1 MWKKSTIKFQSYIQ
15 TLSCITRRVLN
26 ARTISSPSITASYCG
41 YSSVDNNQNFQLWQ
55 VNIMRISIYRFLGKY
70 KELWLNVKLIY
81 SLVMNKREAQ
91 TISDEIVGVL
101 RKKRIQQGISQYKL
115 AQETGLSKSS
125 ILYIERLKQKPAMY
139 TLLMI
144 ADCLNVDLSDVLKSL
159 R

>member
-1 MWKKSTIKFQSYIQ
+1 
-15 TLSCITRRVLN
+15 
-26 ARTISSPSITASYCG
+26 
-41 YSSVDNNQNFQLWQ
+41 
-55 VNIMRISIYRFLGKY
+55 MRISIYCFLGKY

-125 ILYIERLKQKPAMY
+125 ILYIEGLKQKPAMY

>member
-1 MWKKSTIKFQSYIQ
+1 
-15 TLSCITRRVLN
+15 
-26 ARTISSPSITASYCG
+26 
-41 YSSVDNNQNFQLWQ
+41 
-55 VNIMRISIYRFLGKY
+55 MRISIYCFLGKY

-125 ILYIERLKQKPAMY
+125 IL
-139 TLLMI
+139 
-144 ADCLNVDLSDVLKSL
+144 
-159 R
+159 